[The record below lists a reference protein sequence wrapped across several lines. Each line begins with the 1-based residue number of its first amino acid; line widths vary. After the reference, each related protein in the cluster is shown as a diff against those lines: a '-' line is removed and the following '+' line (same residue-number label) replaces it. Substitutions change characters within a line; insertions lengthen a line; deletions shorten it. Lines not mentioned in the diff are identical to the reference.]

1 MKRSLKLLA
10 LFLALVM
17 LVAAFAACDNSSQ
30 TNKDEETTAKNDS
43 TTQAKV
49 EETTEV
55 MPNIDKNNYDKTFYL
70 SILPDSNPM
79 EHFWVEESN
88 NDVLSAALYDR
99 QEKIKNYIGV
109 DIWAESAGHFT
120 TYTEDFKIAVTNKAG
135 GVDTLLT
142 HVSSGVSGLITGG
155 YLTPIEDLPGVDL
168 DADYWNIDFMDDLA
182 INDHYLLGFSD
193 FNILYTYVIAY
204 NVDLLAK
211 YEDSLDKS
219 VYQMVDD
226 YEWTLDQFIALA
238 KLGYINNGSVDKN
251 QYGLTG
257 LQWVPWCG
265 FLEASGVNLVEMNDE
280 GDYRISY
287 LNDNYKE
294 KTQNI
299 VTKLSDLSSTQETY
313 LDFQTSAKPTV
324 PFESNR
330 ALMTLTATI
339 EIDDYLNYDVDFGVL
354 PYPLYDTK
362 QTEYRS
368 LQWGGYLA
376 VPNYLE
382 DENMVGETLELLAFY
397 AEDVKTA
404 YYQKLLGKQIAD
416 NPDDRRMLEII
427 WDSVCTD
434 FGQTFDEICGN
445 PLYMLPFTTMAGQQ
459 SLAQFSDARTKGG
472 NTSIDKFFR
481 KVSKKY

>member
-1 MKRSLKLLA
+1 MKKSFKLLA
-10 LFLALVM
+10 LIMAVIM
-17 LVAAFAACDNSSQ
+17 LVAVFAACDQSSGQ
-30 TNKDEETTAKNDS
+30 DEETTAGNS
-43 TTQAKV
+43 TTTGKN

-55 MPNIDKNNYDKTFYL
+55 MPDIEKTNYDKTFYL
-70 SILPDSNPM
+70 SILPDSNPI

-88 NDVLSAALYDR
+88 NDVLSAALYER

-109 DIWAESAGHFT
+109 DMYASSAGAFQ
-120 TYTEDFKIAVTNKAG
+120 TYTEDFKTAVTNKSG

-142 HVSSGVSGLITGG
+142 HVHSGVSGLISGG
-155 YLTPIEDLPGVDL
+155 YLTPFEDLPAVDL
-168 DADYWNIDFMDDLA
+168 EADYWNQEFMDA
-182 INDHYLLGFSD
+182 ISINDHYLLGFSD
-193 FNILYTYVIAY
+193 FNILYTYVIAF

-211 YEDSLDKS
+211 YEDALDKS
-219 VYQMVDD
+219 VYEMVDD
-226 YEWTLDQFIALA
+226 HEWTLQQFIDIA
-238 KLGYINNGSVDKN
+238 KLGYIDNGSVDKN

-257 LQWVPWCG
+257 LQWVPWIG
-265 FLEASGVNLVEMNDE
+265 FLEAAGVNLVEMNDE
-280 GDYRISY
+280 GKYQISY
-287 LNDNYKE
+287 LNDIYKE
-294 KTQNI
+294 RTQNV
-299 VTKLSDLSSTQETY
+299 VTMLSDLSAAEYTS

-362 QTEYRS
+362 DEYRS

-376 VPNYLE
+376 VPAYLE
-382 DENMVGETLELLAFY
+382 SEQMVGETLELLAFY

-434 FGQTFDEICGN
+434 FGQTFEEICGA
-445 PLYMLPFTTMAGQQ
+445 PLYMLPITTMAGQQ
-459 SLAQFSDARTKGG
+459 SLAQFNDSRTGSG
-472 NTSIDKFFR
+472 NTAISKFFK
-481 KVSKKY
+481 KVDRVYK